1 VSAIVRTRVLIAED
15 SEAMRNTLVTLLGED
30 PRIEVIGTAVNGR
43 EAVAMAR
50 SLRPDIVTMDIVMP
64 YLDGVD
70 ATAQIMSDSPRRIL
84 IVSSYVDSRQVDLAF
99 RAIAAGA
106 LEVVAKP
113 ANSRPDEL
121 RAWARRVCD
130 AIVLMS
136 EVPVITRRG
145 RAATASGRTC
155 DAVGIVASTGG
166 PPALAK
172 LLALLPE
179 ELEIPLFVAQHIAS
193 GFTDGLVRWLSQV
206 AKLRAVLAID
216 GQPPRRGNVYF
227 APDQR
232 DLEIGGDG
240 LLHIPKSRDRHT
252 PSGDRLL
259 ASLARYYGARAGG
272 IVMTGMGDDGA
283 EGLFA
288 IREAGGA
295 TFAQSLASCVV
306 YGMPQAALA
315 RGATT
320 ELRSVEELAAVISEL
335 AGSRQ
340 RRR

>member
-1 VSAIVRTRVLIAED
+1 MTRTRVLIAED
-15 SEAMRNTLVTLLGED
+15 SEAMRTTLVTLLGED

-64 YLDGVD
+64 YVDGVE

-84 IVSSYVDSRQVDLAF
+84 IVSSYADSRQVDLAF

-113 ANSRPDEL
+113 ANSRPDEM

-136 EVPVITRRG
+136 EVPVITRRS
-145 RAATASGRTC
+145 RATTASGRSC
-155 DAVGIVASTGG
+155 DLVGIVASTGG

-172 LLALLPE
+172 LLSLLPSD
-179 ELEIPLFVAQHIAS
+179 LQIPLIVAQHIAE
-193 GFTDGLVRWLSQV
+193 GFTEGLVRWLSHV
-206 AKLRAVLAID
+206 GKLRASLAFD
-216 GQPPRRGNVYF
+216 GQPVRPGHVYF

-232 DLEIGGDG
+232 DIEISSNG
-240 LLHIPKSRDRHT
+240 LLHTPRARDRHT

-259 ASLARYYGARAGG
+259 LSIARYYGARAGG
-272 IVMTGMGDDGA
+272 VVLTGMGDDGA
-283 EGLFA
+283 EGLLA
-288 IREAGGA
+288 IRAAGGV
-295 TFAQSLASCVV
+295 TFAQSAQSCVV
-306 YGMPQAALA
+306 FGMPQAALA
-315 RGATT
+315 RGGTT
-320 ELRSVEELAAVISEL
+320 ELRSIEDLAAEISEL
-335 AGSRQ
+335 AGGNRQ
-340 RRR
+340 ARLRR